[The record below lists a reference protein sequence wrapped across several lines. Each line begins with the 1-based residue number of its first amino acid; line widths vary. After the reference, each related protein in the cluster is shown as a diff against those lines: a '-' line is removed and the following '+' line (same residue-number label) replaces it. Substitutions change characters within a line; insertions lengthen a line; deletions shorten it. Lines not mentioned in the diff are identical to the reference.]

1 MENRMTDTTVDNQ
14 ATTETVVSTEATTK
28 EFNLANIPELA
39 KFKTTEDLA
48 KSYINLEKSF
58 SKKVTEIDSET
69 LQTVYNKLGRPEK
82 AEGYELPTEGIPAEE
97 VDKFK
102 QRAFEA
108 GLTQT
113 AANKLFNEMM
123 TEAKANLSAAEQA
136 KAAENAAKIE
146 ALKASLGTAFEKRM
160 ALIDAHLAQS
170 GEKIENMSLGALKVL
185 AEAVRI
191 IEAPKV
197 LISEQAAKFGETPA
211 DIQEKI
217 NSLLTRKDTADALF
231 NRQHP
236 RNKEVMAEYQAL
248 LDRS

>member
-1 MENRMTDTTVDNQ
+1 MTDITIDNQ
-14 ATTETVVSTEATTK
+14 ATTENVVSTETTTAA
-28 EFNLANIPELA
+28 EFNLSSIPELA
-39 KFKTTEDLA
+39 KFKTTEELA

-58 SKKVTEIDSET
+58 SKKVTEIDGET

-82 AEGYELPTEGIPAEE
+82 AEGYELPTEGVPAEE
-97 VDKFK
+97 VNKFK

-108 GLTQT
+108 GLTQA

-123 TEAKANLSAAEQA
+123 TEAKANLAAAEQA

-146 ALKASLGTAFEKRM
+146 ALKATLGTAFEKRM

-170 GEKIENMSLGALKVL
+170 GEKVENLSLGALKVL

-197 LISEQAAKFGETPA
+197 LISEQAAKFGETPT
-211 DIQEKI
+211 DIQERIDGILKN
-217 NSLLTRKDTADALF
+217 NSDALF
-231 NRQHP
+231 DRMHP
-236 RNKEVMAEYQAL
+236 RHKEISAQYKDLVAKL
-248 LDRS
+248 